1 MSENDFTLYINGQPI
16 QVSEEV
22 YREFMRAE
30 EKERYFMRRL
40 KKGRFLVDSEQ
51 QTVTY
56 IPSREASYE
65 QLLEEDWDFPSPG
78 ETVDD
83 TAIKAYLLEKLRE
96 ALHILSDEEMALIQ
110 ELFYLEKT
118 EREVCVA
125 LNVAKST
132 LHDRKT
138 RVLEKLRKQLDK
150 N

>member
-1 MSENDFTLYINGQPI
+1 MSENDFTLYINGQPV
-16 QVSEEV
+16 QVSQEV

-56 IPSREASYE
+56 MPSREASYE
-65 QLLEEDWDFPSPG
+65 QMLEEDWEFPSPG

-83 TAIKAYLLEKLRE
+83 TAVKVYLLEKLQE
-96 ALHILSDEEMALIQ
+96 ALHSLSDEEMALIQ

-118 EREVCVA
+118 EREVCAA

-132 LHDRKT
+132 LHDRKA
-138 RVLEKLRKQLDK
+138 RVLEKLRKQLEK

>member
-83 TAIKAYLLEKLRE
+83 TAVKMYLLEKLQE
-96 ALHILSDEEMALIQ
+96 ALHSLSDEEMTLIQ

-118 EREVCVA
+118 EREAAA
-125 LNVAKST
+125 LFQLSQNT
-132 LHDRKT
+132 IHYRKN
-138 RVLEKLRKQLDK
+138 RVLEKLKRFFE

>member
-1 MSENDFTLYINGQPI
+1 MSENDFYLYIDGQSVK
-16 QVSEEV
+16 VSKEV

-83 TAIKAYLLEKLRE
+83 TAVKAYLLEKLQE
-96 ALHILSDEEMALIQ
+96 ALHSLSDEEMALIQ
-110 ELFYLEKT
+110 ELFYMEKT
-118 EREVCVA
+118 EREAAA
-125 LNVAKST
+125 LFQLSQNT
-132 LHDRKT
+132 IHYRKN
-138 RVLEKLRKQLDK
+138 RVLEKLKRFFEK
-150 N
+150 

>member
-1 MSENDFTLYINGQPI
+1 MSEQDFYLYIDGKPVK
-16 QVSEEV
+16 VSEEV

-83 TAIKAYLLEKLRE
+83 TAIKTYLLEKLQE
-96 ALHILSDEEMALIQ
+96 ALHSLSDEEMELIQ

-118 EREVCVA
+118 EREVCA
-125 LNVAKST
+125 AFNMAKTT
-132 LHDRKT
+132 LHRRKNGI
-138 RVLEKLRKQLDK
+138 LEKLRKQLEK
-150 N
+150 I

>member
-1 MSENDFTLYINGQPI
+1 MSESDFILYIDGQPV

-51 QTVTY
+51 QMVTY

-65 QLLEEDWDFPSPG
+65 QLLEEDWDFPSPC
-78 ETVDD
+78 ETVDE
-83 TAIKAYLLEKLRE
+83 TAVKAYLLEKLQE
-96 ALHILSDEEMALIQ
+96 ALHSLSDEEMALIQ

-118 EREVCVA
+118 EREVCAA

-132 LHDRKT
+132 LHDRKA
-138 RVLEKLRKQLDK
+138 RVLEKLRKQLEK

>member
-1 MSENDFTLYINGQPI
+1 MSENDFTLYINGQPV

-83 TAIKAYLLEKLRE
+83 TAVKAYLLEKLQE
-96 ALHILSDEEMALIQ
+96 ALHSLSDEEMALIQ

-118 EREVCVA
+118 EREAAA
-125 LNVAKST
+125 LFQLSQNT
-132 LHDRKT
+132 IHYRKN
-138 RVLEKLRKQLDK
+138 RVLKKLKRFFEK
-150 N
+150 

>member
-40 KKGRFLVDSEQ
+40 KKGRFLVDSER

-83 TAIKAYLLEKLRE
+83 TWAACRFHGSARWEKLE
-96 ALHILSDEEMALIQ
+96 
-110 ELFYLEKT
+110 Y
-118 EREVCVA
+118 
-125 LNVAKST
+125 
-132 LHDRKT
+132 
-138 RVLEKLRKQLDK
+138 
-150 N
+150 

>member
-1 MSENDFTLYINGQPI
+1 MSENDFTLYIDGQSV

-65 QLLEEDWDFPSPG
+65 RLLEEDWDFPAPG

-83 TAIKAYLLEKLRE
+83 TAVKAYLLEKLQE
-96 ALHILSDEEMALIQ
+96 ALHSLSDEEMALIQ

-118 EREVCVA
+118 EREVCAA

-132 LHDRKT
+132 LHDRKA
-138 RVLEKLRKQLDK
+138 RVLEKLRKQLEK

>member
-1 MSENDFTLYINGQPI
+1 MSENDFILYIDGQPV
-16 QVSEEV
+16 QVSKEV

-83 TAIKAYLLEKLRE
+83 TAVKAYLLEKLQE
-96 ALHILSDEEMALIQ
+96 ALHSLSDEEMALIQ

-118 EREVCVA
+118 EREAAA
-125 LNVAKST
+125 LFQLSQNT
-132 LHDRKT
+132 IHYRKN
-138 RVLEKLRKQLDK
+138 RVLEKLKRFFEK
-150 N
+150 

>member
-1 MSENDFTLYINGQPI
+1 MSDKDFYLYIDGQPVK
-16 QVSEEV
+16 VSEEV
-22 YREFMRAE
+22 YREYKRAE
-30 EKERYFMRRL
+30 EKERYFMKRL

-65 QLLEEDWDFPSPG
+65 QLLQEDWEFPASG

-83 TAIKAYLLEKLRE
+83 MAVKAYQIEKLQK
-96 ALHILSDEEMALIQ
+96 ALHSLSDEEMMLIQ

-118 EREVCVA
+118 EREVCAA

-132 LHDRKT
+132 LHDRKA
-138 RVLEKLRKQLDK
+138 RVLEKLRKQLEK

>member
-1 MSENDFTLYINGQPI
+1 MSEKDFYLYIDGQP
-16 QVSEEV
+16 VKVNEEV
-22 YREFMRAE
+22 YQEYKRAE
-30 EKERYFMRRL
+30 EKERYFMKRL

-51 QTVTY
+51 QAVTY

-65 QLLEEDWDFPSPG
+65 QLLQEDWEFPAPG

-83 TAIKAYLLEKLRE
+83 IAVKAYQIEKLQE
-96 ALHILSDEEMALIQ
+96 ALHSLSDEEMTLIQ

-118 EREVCVA
+118 EREVCAA

-132 LHDRKT
+132 LHDRKA
-138 RVLEKLRKQLDK
+138 RVLDKLRKQLEK